1 MIIKNALTFMA
12 DGSFAPKHLRIDG
25 AQIAEVMEPCSDDTL
40 NQRYPHE
47 TMRDARGLYAIPG
60 LTDMHFHGC
69 MGHDFCEGTP
79 EAFDAI
85 CAYEAAAGITTVCPA
100 TMTLS
105 RQTLTGICA
114 AAANYRKAQQEA
126 IAASGRAAQEVIA
139 GAGRATQAATV
150 RGAAG
155 SALADGNAA
164 GAAPAAMTGGNTADA
179 PDPGAVSKCAEL
191 AGINLEGP
199 FISMEKKGAQNPKF
213 ITPPD
218 IDMFYELYEASEGLV
233 RTIAIAPEEP
243 GAMEFI
249 DALKDKTVISIAHT
263 TAGYDIANEA
273 LDRGARHAT
282 HLYNAM
288 PPFSHRAPGVIG
300 AACDHDNCHVEL
312 ICDGVHIHP
321 STVRATFQMFGD
333 DRIILIS
340 DSMEATGMPDGQY
353 SLGGLGVTVRGN
365 LATLQDGTIAGSA
378 TNLMD
383 CLRTAV
389 KTMGIPLA
397 SAVKCA
403 AVNPAKEIG
412 IYDRY
417 GSLEPGKAANIVLLD
432 EELNTAA
439 VYLRG
444 KLL

>member
-1 MIIKNALTFMA
+1 MA

-25 AQIAEVMEPCSDDTL
+25 AQIAEVMEPCSDDIL

-85 CAYEAAAGITTVCPA
+85 CAYEAAAGVTTVCPA

-114 AAANYRKAQQEA
+114 AAASYRKAQQEA
-126 IAASGRAAQEVIA
+126 ITGR
-139 GAGRATQAATV
+139 GRATQAATV

-164 GAAPAAMTGGNTADA
+164 GAPA
-179 PDPGAVSKCAEL
+179 PGAVSKRAEL

-199 FISMEKKGAQNPKF
+199 FISMAKKGAQNPEF
-213 ITPPD
+213 IIPPD

-333 DRIILIS
+333 NRIILIS